1 MEQIRV
7 SRVALYFALW
17 YGLTVV
23 YNISNKHVLNE
34 FPLPTLI
41 TFIQLFLGIPVIIT
55 EWYVYNDRP
64 ALHVLRQNYCGYL
77 KLSLYHGLGNLSTVY
92 SLQAGTVSFTH
103 VLKALE
109 PIFASILSYFIMGSH
124 FTLPVYAALCVII
137 IGVAITSIEE
147 VTFTWFNFISAMCS
161 NLFYQLRIVC
171 AKLEL
176 SSSTSTTTTVT
187 TYIDSGTW
195 TTTTYSPTHLFQV
208 LTILRFTHSLTF
220 SFIDSHAHDR
230 IPS

>member
-17 YGLTVV
+17 YGLIVV

-77 KLSLYHGLGNLSTVY
+77 DLPTLGLLKIITVP
-92 SLQAGTVSFTH
+92 SPV
-103 VLKALE
+103 
-109 PIFASILSYFIMGSH
+109 ASINQ
-124 FTLPVYAALCVII
+124 
-137 IGVAITSIEE
+137 ER
-147 VTFTWFNFISAMCS
+147 ISC
-161 NLFYQLRIVC
+161 L
-171 AKLEL
+171 
-176 SSSTSTTTTVT
+176 
-187 TYIDSGTW
+187 
-195 TTTTYSPTHLFQV
+195 V
-208 LTILRFTHSLTF
+208 LAGLNMI
-220 SFIDSHAHDR
+220 
-230 IPS
+230 

>member
-1 MEQIRV
+1 MDQ
-7 SRVALYFALW
+7 SRVILYFVLW
-17 YGLTVV
+17 YSLTVI

-41 TFIQLFLGIPVIIT
+41 TFIQLFLGIPIIFA
-55 EWYVYNDRP
+55 EWYIYNDRP
-64 ALHVLRQNYCGYL
+64 ALHVYRQNSAGYL

-109 PIFASILSYFIMGSH
+109 PIFASILSYFLMGSQ
-124 FTLPVYAALCVII
+124 FTMPVYASLLVII
-137 IGVAITSIEE
+137 AGVAITSIEE
-147 VTFTWFNFISAMCS
+147 ITFTWFNFITAMCS

-176 SSSTSTTTTVT
+176 NSSTTSTTTVT
-187 TYIDSGTW
+187 TYIDAGTW

-208 LTILRFTHSLTF
+208 LTILR
-220 SFIDSHAHDR
+220 
-230 IPS
+230 